1 MKAVVAAFNQALVG
15 AFSVITNLRMELFEA
30 LVAVCSF
37 YVADVFNFLPES
49 YALPAERRGLVAA
62 MKQGAAGAGV
72 WIVKPS
78 CRSCGQ
84 GISLVTRTIDLPSK
98 WSRAP
103 YCVQRYIAN
112 PLLIH
117 DTKFDLRLYVLL
129 TSIDPVR

>member
-1 MKAVVAAFNQALVG
+1 M
-15 AFSVITNLRMELFEA
+15 
-30 LVAVCSF
+30 
-37 YVADVFNFLPES
+37 FNFLPES
-49 YALPAERRGLVAA
+49 YALPAERRALVAA
-62 MKQGAAGAGV
+62 MKQGEASQASQASEASQAGAV

-98 WSRAP
+98 FSRAP

-129 TSIDPVR
+129 TSIDPIR

>member
-1 MKAVVAAFNQALVG
+1 M
-15 AFSVITNLRMELFEA
+15 
-30 LVAVCSF
+30 
-37 YVADVFNFLPES
+37 FNFLPES
-49 YALPAERRGLVAA
+49 YALPAERRALVAA
-62 MKQGAAGAGV
+62 MKQGEASQASQARV

-98 WSRAP
+98 FSRAP

-129 TSIDPVR
+129 TSIDPIR